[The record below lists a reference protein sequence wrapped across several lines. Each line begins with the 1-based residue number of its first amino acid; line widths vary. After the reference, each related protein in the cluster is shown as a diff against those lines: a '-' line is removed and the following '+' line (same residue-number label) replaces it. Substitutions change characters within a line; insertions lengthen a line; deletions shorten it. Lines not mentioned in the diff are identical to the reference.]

1 MASTDQNMDKRVTAK
16 DDISKNRMHKAQGV
30 KKKRKW
36 IPENKMFKGSLKEGQ
51 FPHKPLMTTESY
63 FKKI

>member
-1 MASTDQNMDKRVTAK
+1 MDKKVTAK
-16 DDISKNRMHKAQGV
+16 DDISKKNMQVQGV

-51 FPHKPLMTTESY
+51 FPHKPLMTTETV
-63 FKKI
+63 I

>member
-1 MASTDQNMDKRVTAK
+1 MASTDQNIDKKVTAK
-16 DDISKNRMHKAQGV
+16 DDISKKNMHKAQGV

-51 FPHKPLMTTESY
+51 FPHKPFMTTNSY
-63 FKKI
+63 

>member
-1 MASTDQNMDKRVTAK
+1 MDKRVTAK
-16 DDISKNRMHKAQGV
+16 DDISKKNMHKAQGV

-51 FPHKPLMTTESY
+51 FPHNPLMTTETV
-63 FKKI
+63 I